1 MPGDSDKTG
10 ESPEDPAAANP
21 GELVAREAEREIAAK
36 IERLLPSDRPIAPH
50 ELAKVLA
57 QVVSVEIRE
66 AYSFQ
71 GPMPP
76 PSMLREYDAALP
88 GLAERLVARAEAEQ
102 QFRHKTGE
110 FQMDT
115 VSKEQWHAAAKTYL
129 GQILAFII
137 AMTAIGGGI
146 IYWRWARARLDWH
159 QSLRHWWHLSQYSSP
174 ERLSKLFERRQISRL
189 LSLLPA
195 PSPRT
200 NQLSQPPSATPRP

>member
-146 IYWRWARARLDWH
+146 ILLALGKSTAGLASIIAALVALVAVFIAGKVVEALRAKAD
-159 QSLRHWWHLSQYSSP
+159 Q
-174 ERLSKLFERRQISRL
+174 
-189 LSLLPA
+189 PA
-195 PSPRT
+195 PK
-200 NQLSQPPSATPRP
+200 PPSGP

>member
-21 GELVAREAEREIAAK
+21 GEFVAREAEREIAAK

-146 IYWRWARARLDWH
+146 ILLALGKSTAGLASIIAALVALVAVFIAGKVVEALRAKAD
-159 QSLRHWWHLSQYSSP
+159 Q
-174 ERLSKLFERRQISRL
+174 
-189 LSLLPA
+189 PA
-195 PSPRT
+195 PK
-200 NQLSQPPSATPRP
+200 PPSGP